1 MNIADEELNAGE
13 AANFIISQMKAF
25 NITADDAI
33 HIIDAVNNVSNN
45 TATSSADLAQNIGKA
60 SAALA
65 AGNNT
70 YEDTLA
76 LMTGIVEITR
86 SGAKAS
92 RGLISI
98 QSRYNQIVDESSST
112 GQKLLKWYKEHN
124 IAIKD
129 QEGQQRK
136 LYDVLAD
143 TSKIWNS
150 LSKDE
155 QLYYL
160 NIQAGANQTQNLA
173 AALQNF
179 DQVLKAHDLALNSSG
194 SALDEN
200 ARAMENLNK
209 KIDAIKASWAELVL
223 AFADSEAIGEL
234 LDKIN
239 TGLRALAEND
249 KLIDTITRVAKAFL
263 ILKGLQ
269 VGANIFGGL
278 ITSGK
283 KWIMVGKSVIST
295 TGSIIKVLK
304 DLGTYI
310 ALIKEFGLAATISTF
325 LPKLAAVGT
334 TLATIAPYV
343 GVFLALGA
351 AVGSLTGAFA
361 KLKNSYIAKTSD
373 DLDKV
378 ANAYLNLIEAKKAYE
393 GEQGTRYKSVTG
405 QDALDVQIEKLRALP
420 NLYEQGRISAV
431 QFLDKIGDIKPLESY
446 YNALQ
451 AIIDANGGL
460 SEEQQKNYNNLQPII
475 SAYNKVQSTL
485 ESNRQALKNVQTEVG
500 NLNGVYTSA
509 QSIYKVYANSLT
521 QVGGAYYFTSNAAK
535 ESAIATQKAII
546 AEAESVIENT
556 KNEIA
561 ARQELAKVMSASSPS
576 TSKLMDRVVGSTFGS
591 SKLKSVDNLAGDLA
605 DKTTQKWENVIK
617 TSQKAIQEINK
628 IQVRTTTDVGG
639 GGAGG
644 SGKDASAENKQKAQA
659 LLDQYKEQLA
669 TYQKAQEA
677 AYKKREI
684 TAAEYYSSV
693 QKKGYSY
700 YKKLKS
706 MGKDYA
712 DSAQSMLENYKS
724 TNTTAVKD
732 IFTEI
737 EYRYKQ
743 GQISGQQYYDQL
755 WKYAQKFYKNGKID
769 FDSYRDYVSKGYEAM
784 FNNIKSQYEA
794 GRISAEEFQKKV
806 IEAQARANES
816 IRKAGKS
823 GILTQSEIRETR
835 NALVK
840 AGIEATNEVAKALKQ
855 AAIDAAQ
862 AAVDAAEKALKEAQA
877 RQTKANAFIDAIQF
891 WANEQTEQIDKAIDG
906 YNDEI
911 DKLREQMDLL
921 DKQNEALDE
930 QAERLRLVNALEESK
945 KQKTV
950 RVYTAEM
957 GWIWTADPKKV
968 QDAQKALDDFDT
980 EQKRKKEKQ
989 AIQDQINALEKL
1001 IKEKEKEKQAYQD
1014 VINEQTKALERYN
1027 IEAQLGMTIEQ
1038 AIFEG
1043 RTQNFNNWKNSYIAG
1058 TQEVIAAIEAVNA
1071 AQAALDSANAR
1082 LDYANNI
1089 KVPEIKYG
1097 ESQTL
1102 GAGYQYSDD
1111 MSSQEKRNAAVRAN
1125 IEMRRNQGYQVR
1137 EWYDDKG
1144 NLHYEASST
1153 PTSKKNVKSG
1163 DATKLVKRYSSGK
1176 RATGDVSIA
1185 KSGLYNVNELGD
1197 ELIVPPKGNFDYL
1210 KKGTGVVPA
1219 NLTKNLMDWGKYNPK
1234 NLLGAQKPNMTD
1246 DHSITIQNLTVQSN
1260 DAKDFVR
1267 QLQNIAI
1274 VRG

>member
-1 MNIADEELNAGE
+1 M
-13 AANFIISQMKAF
+13 
-25 NITADDAI
+25 
-33 HIIDAVNNVSNN
+33 
-45 TATSSADLAQNIGKA
+45 
-60 SAALA
+60 
-65 AGNNT
+65 
-70 YEDTLA
+70 
-76 LMTGIVEITR
+76 
-86 SGAKAS
+86 
-92 RGLISI
+92 
-98 QSRYNQIVDESSST
+98 
-112 GQKLLKWYKEHN
+112 
-124 IAIKD
+124 
-129 QEGQQRK
+129 
-136 LYDVLAD
+136 
-143 TSKIWNS
+143 
-150 LSKDE
+150 
-155 QLYYL
+155 
-160 NIQAGANQTQNLA
+160 ANQTQNLA

-209 KIDAIKASWAELVL
+209 KIDAIKASWAELIL
-223 AFADSEAIGEL
+223 AFANSESIGKL
-234 LDKIN
+234 LDSINNGIRSIAENEDAVNIIIKIAKGLLLIKSLQ
-239 TGLRALAEND
+239 TGLNFF
-249 KLIDTITRVAKAFL
+249 I
-263 ILKGLQ
+263 
-269 VGANIFGGL
+269 GL

-283 KWIMVGKSVIST
+283 AWIETGKTMISNLNNLIVVLRTLFGAQATVLTASQASLLALVQPLGIILGLVTAITAAIVAYKAIQNAPTKRLERDKATLEDTKKKYKEITEEYETLLKRQQDLISQGKDLNDGEKKRLELLKQQTSELENQQKKQLASVASSTVGTLQYTQTGTKTVRKQGSEWSVPTEELLKGQKAFEAITKAIADATEQYAQGEITLADYKKSTDELNSQLDTVYEAYMEVISSGGELNAQDKRNYET
-295 TGSIIKVLK
+295 LVDLKVAWVQAEGASSNYAKALASVSPNTEVAIKFTDKYRNILTQ
-304 DLGTYI
+304 LGGTYY
-310 ALIKEFGLAATISTF
+310 
-325 LPKLAAVGT
+325 
-334 TLATIAPYV
+334 YV
-343 GVFLALGA
+343 
-351 AVGSLTGAFA
+351 S
-361 KLKNSYIAKTSD
+361 
-373 DLDKV
+373 
-378 ANAYLNLIEAKKAYE
+378 
-393 GEQGTRYKSVTG
+393 Q
-405 QDALDVQIEKLRALP
+405 
-420 NLYEQGRISAV
+420 
-431 QFLDKIGDIKPLESY
+431 
-446 YNALQ
+446 
-451 AIIDANGGL
+451 
-460 SEEQQKNYNNLQPII
+460 
-475 SAYNKVQSTL
+475 
-485 ESNRQALKNVQTEVG
+485 
-500 NLNGVYTSA
+500 
-509 QSIYKVYANSLT
+509 
-521 QVGGAYYFTSNAAK
+521 AAK
-535 ESAIATQKAII
+535 DEAVASAKAAKAA
-546 AEAESVIENT
+546 AEAELQSVQKRILAHDALSKSLQVNALT
-556 KNEIA
+556 AGKN
-561 ARQELAKVMSASSPS
+561 LAKIVKLQNAIKDAEAQLQAAQNIKVNVPSASGGTTGGDY
-576 TSKLMDRVVGSTFGS
+576 TSSAKGKGF
-591 SKLKSVDNLAGDLA
+591 
-605 DKTTQKWENVIK
+605 
-617 TSQKAIQEINK
+617 
-628 IQVRTTTDVGG
+628 
-639 GGAGG
+639 
-644 SGKDASAENKQKAQA
+644 GKDASAENKKKAQA
-659 LLDQYKEQLA
+659 LLAQYKKQLEEF
-669 TYQKAQEA
+669 QKAQED

-724 TNTTAVKD
+724 TNTTAVKN

-755 WKYAQKFYKNGKID
+755 WKYAKKFYKNGKID

-784 FNNIKSQYEA
+784 FENIKSQYEA